1 MLYQEI
7 AQGVSMPLLGFGTF
21 LNTGNDCERSVAE
34 AICAG
39 YRLIDTAE
47 AYGNEQ
53 QVGYG
58 IKAGGVDRS
67 RLFLVTKVNFKSYAH
82 TRATVEN
89 SLKQLG
95 TDYLDLVLL
104 HWPFADYYTAWRELE
119 NLRGEGKVR
128 AIGVSNFEPDRLIDL
143 IACNRVK
150 PAVNQIETHLYF
162 QRQTEH
168 VWEKKYG
175 VAHRREYSCI

>member
-1 MLYQEI
+1 MEECETLYQEI

-34 AICAG
+34 ASCAG

-67 RLFLVTKVNFKSYAH
+67 RLFLVKKVNFKSYAL

-104 HWPFADYYTAWRELE
+104 HWPFADYYTVWRELE
-119 NLRGEGKVR
+119 KLRDEGKIR
-128 AIGVSNFEPDRLIDL
+128 AIGGSI
-143 IACNRVK
+143 
-150 PAVNQIETHLYF
+150 
-162 QRQTEH
+162 
-168 VWEKKYG
+168 
-175 VAHRREYSCI
+175 